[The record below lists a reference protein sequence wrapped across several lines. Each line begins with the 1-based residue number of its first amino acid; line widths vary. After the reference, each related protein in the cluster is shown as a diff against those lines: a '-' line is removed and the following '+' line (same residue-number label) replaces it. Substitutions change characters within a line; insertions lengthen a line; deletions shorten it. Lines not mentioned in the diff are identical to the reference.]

1 MSTQV
6 FESITR
12 FTSRAAVPLVVIGG
26 LAVGT
31 LAMLFTGAAEA
42 TLLNDP
48 GPYVRFGLPAA
59 KLVFNVAMSLTLGAL
74 MFALL
79 ILPRTQTKGR
89 GRQAK
94 PTTAKST
101 TPVAEPLNALWE
113 KTLKIAEVASIAWTI
128 SAVAVLVLTFA
139 DTVGAQAY
147 LDFSNQLGVF
157 LTQIAFG
164 QLWTLIVV
172 LIAVASTLCFG
183 TRSFL
188 GIAVAG
194 VLGVGVMIP
203 LALMGHSAEA
213 SGHTQ
218 AVNSIGL
225 HLLGVT
231 MWLGGLFVIA
241 LLGSDLARSN
251 LLRSTIERYSSIA
264 LMAFA
269 IVAFSGVV
277 NSLLRVHSFDDLMT
291 PYGQVIVAKT
301 FATILLGLI
310 GFWHRQFVIR
320 RLGSAASATREF
332 WRLIVV
338 EFVIFGATMG
348 LAVALSRSQPPVS
361 QEPVGDPTPAEIL
374 TGEPLPPP
382 PSFARYFTEWSLD
395 PLWVVIAVGLSVAYI
410 VGFINLRRRGD
421 SWPIHRLICWL
432 LGMIFLVYVTSGGA
446 RVYGEIQFSGHMI
459 QHMLLI
465 MVVPLPMVL
474 GAPITMLMRGTKART
489 DGSRGVREW
498 VLWLVHTP
506 YMRFFANPIFA
517 SVNFA
522 GSLVVFYYSGVM
534 KYALEWHL
542 GHELMIIHFLG
553 AGYLFAQALIGID
566 PGVERPA
573 YPLRLLMLLITMAF
587 HAFFGISIMSS
598 EVLIEGDWFGNI
610 GADWGYSAIE
620 DQQMGGGIAWGIGE
634 FPTLFIAIMVAFQ
647 WSKSSDREAKRLDRR
662 EARTDD
668 AELRAYNDMLA
679 NMAQRDA
686 NSSPRSR

>member
-1 MSTQV
+1 MSTQL
-6 FESITR
+6 FESVTR
-12 FTSRAAVPLVVIGG
+12 FASRAAVPLVVIVGA
-26 LAVGT
+26 AVGVV
-31 LAMLFTGAAEA
+31 AMLFTGAAEA

-59 KLVFNVAMSLTLGAL
+59 KFVFNVSMALTLGAL

-79 ILPRTQTKGR
+79 ILPRTQGR
-89 GRQAK
+89 GRNTKTHPQA
-94 PTTAKST
+94 AKSGT
-101 TPVAEPLNALWE
+101 SDETPLNALWE
-113 KTLKIAEVASIAWTI
+113 KTLKIAEVSSVAWTI

-183 TRSFL
+183 TRSYL

-194 VLGVGVMIP
+194 VLGTGVMIP

-231 MWLGGLFVIA
+231 IWLGGLFVIA
-241 LLGSDLARSN
+241 LLGSDLARSDQ
-251 LLRSTIERYSSIA
+251 LRTTIERYSSFA
-264 LMAFA
+264 LVAFT
-269 IVAFSGVV
+269 IVAYSGVV
-277 NSLLRVHSFDDLMT
+277 NALLRVHNLADLMT

-301 FATILLGLI
+301 IATVLLGLV

-320 RLGSAASATREF
+320 RLGAAASAAREF

-382 PSFARYFTEWSLD
+382 PTFARYFTEWSLD
-395 PLWVVIAVGLSVAYI
+395 PLWVVVAVGLSAAYI

-421 SWPIHRLICWL
+421 SWPIHRLVSWL
-432 LGMIFLVYVTSGGA
+432 VGMLFLVYVTSGGA

-489 DGSRGVREW
+489 DGSRGIREW

-522 GSLVVFYYSGVM
+522 GSLVIFYYSGVM

-573 YPLRLLMLLITMAF
+573 FPLRLLMLLITMAF

-620 DQQMGGGIAWGIGE
+620 DQQLGGGIAWGIGE

-647 WSKSSDREAKRLDRR
+647 WSKSSDREAKRVDRS
-662 EARTDD
+662 EARTND

-686 NSSPRSR
+686 NTGLRSR

>member
-1 MSTQV
+1 MNTQI
-6 FESITR
+6 FESLTR
-12 FTSRAAVPLVVIGG
+12 FTSRAAVPIVVIGG

-31 LAMLFTGAAEA
+31 AAMLFTGAAEA

-59 KLVFNVAMSLTLGAL
+59 KFVFNLSMAMTLGAL

-79 ILPRTQTKGR
+79 ILPRTQGR
-89 GRQAK
+89 GRKTKA
-94 PTTAKST
+94 TTAAATSGT
-101 TPVAEPLNALWE
+101 SDEAPLNALWE
-113 KTLKIAEVASIAWTI
+113 KTLKIAEVASVAWTI
-128 SAVAVLVLTFA
+128 SAVAVLVLTFV

-183 TRSFL
+183 TRSYL

-231 MWLGGLFVIA
+231 IWLGGLFVIA

-251 LLRSTIERYSSIA
+251 QLRTTIERYSSFA
-264 LMAFA
+264 LIAFA
-269 IVAFSGVV
+269 IVAYSGVV
-277 NSLLRVHSFDDLMT
+277 NSLLRVHDLDDLMS

-301 FATILLGLI
+301 FAVILLGLV

-320 RLGSAASATREF
+320 RLGAVASATREF

-338 EFVIFGATMG
+338 EFTIFGATMG

-361 QEPVGDPTPAEIL
+361 QEPVGNPSPAEIL

-382 PSFARYFTEWSLD
+382 PTFARYFTEWSLD
-395 PLWVVIAVGLSVAYI
+395 PLWVVVAVGLSAAYI
-410 VGFINLRRRGD
+410 LGFINLRRRGD
-421 SWPIHRLICWL
+421 TWPIHRLICWL

-446 RVYGEIQFSGHMI
+446 RVYGEIQFSAHMI

-474 GAPITMLMRGTKART
+474 GAPITMLIRGTKART

-506 YMRFFANPIFA
+506 YMRFFANPVFA

-522 GSLVVFYYSGVM
+522 GSLVIFYYSGVM

-566 PGVERPA
+566 PGVKRPA

-620 DQQMGGGIAWGIGE
+620 DQQLGGGIAWGVGE

-647 WSKSSDREAKRLDRR
+647 WSKSSDREAKRVDRR

-679 NMAQRDA
+679 TMAQRDSKA
-686 NSSPRSR
+686 DHRSR

>member
-6 FESITR
+6 FESVTR
-12 FTSRAAVPLVVIGG
+12 FTSRAAVPIVVI
-26 LAVGT
+26 LCLTVGVA
-31 LAMLFTGAAEA
+31 AMLFTGAAEA

-59 KLVFNVAMSLTLGAL
+59 KFVFNISMALTLGAL

-79 ILPRTQTKGR
+79 ILPRTQGR
-89 GRQAK
+89 GR
-94 PTTAKST
+94 SRRT
-101 TPVAEPLNALWE
+101 TPAAASSGTPGEAPLNTLWE
-113 KTLKIAEVASIAWTI
+113 KALKIAGVASVAWTI

-147 LDFSNQLGVF
+147 LDFSAQLGVF

-183 TRSFL
+183 TRSYI

-194 VLGVGVMIP
+194 VLGVGAMIP
-203 LALMGHSAEA
+203 LALMGHSAAA

-231 MWLGGLFVIA
+231 IWLGGLLVIA
-241 LLGSDLARSN
+241 LLGSDLARSDQ
-251 LLRSTIERYSSIA
+251 LRTTIERYSSFA
-264 LMAFA
+264 LIAFA
-269 IVAFSGVV
+269 IVAYSGVV
-277 NSLLRVHSFDDLMT
+277 NSLLRVHSLGDLMT

-301 FATILLGLI
+301 IAAILLGLV

-320 RLGSAASATREF
+320 RLGAVASATREF

-361 QEPVGDPTPAEIL
+361 QEPVGDPSPAEIL

-382 PSFARYFTEWSLD
+382 PTFARYFTEWSLD
-395 PLWVVIAVGLSVAYI
+395 PLWVVVAVGLSAAYI

-421 SWPIHRLICWL
+421 AWPIHRLICWL

-446 RVYGEIQFSGHMI
+446 RVYGEIQFSAHMI

-489 DGSRGVREW
+489 DGSRGIREW

-522 GSLVVFYYSGVM
+522 GSLVIFYYSGVM

-566 PGVERPA
+566 PGVKRPA

-620 DQQMGGGIAWGIGE
+620 DQQLGGGIAWGVGE

-647 WSKSSDREAKRLDRR
+647 WSKSSDREAKRVDRR

-679 NMAQRDA
+679 TMAQRDA
-686 NSSPRSR
+686 KADQRGR

>member
-6 FESITR
+6 FESVTR
-12 FTSRAAVPLVVIGG
+12 FTTRAAVPIVVFFG
-26 LAVGT
+26 LAAGVA
-31 LAMLFTGAAEA
+31 AMLFTGAAEA

-59 KLVFNVAMSLTLGAL
+59 KFVFNIAMALTLGAL
-74 MFALL
+74 VFALL
-79 ILPRTQTKGR
+79 ILPRTR
-89 GRQAK
+89 GRSRVRK
-94 PTTAKST
+94 PV
-101 TPVAEPLNALWE
+101 PAEASGAADEESLNALWL
-113 KTLKIAEVASIAWTI
+113 KTLKIAEVSSVVWTI

-147 LDFSNQLGVF
+147 ADFSNQLGVF
-157 LTQIAFG
+157 LTQVAFG

-172 LIAVASTLCFG
+172 LIAVSSTLCFG
-183 TRSFL
+183 TRSYI

-194 VLGVGVMIP
+194 VLGTGAMIP

-225 HLLGVT
+225 HMLGVT
-231 MWLGGLFVIA
+231 VWLGGLLVIA
-241 LLGSDLARSN
+241 LLGPDLARSAQ
-251 LLRSTIERYSSIA
+251 LRTTIERYSSFA
-264 LMAFA
+264 LIAFA
-269 IVAFSGVV
+269 IVAYSGVV
-277 NSLLRVHSFDDLMT
+277 NSLLRVHSIDDLMT

-301 FATILLGLI
+301 FGTIMLGLV

-320 RLGSAASATREF
+320 RLGAIASATREF

-348 LAVALSRSQPPVS
+348 LAVALSRSQPPVP

-395 PLWVVIAVGLSVAYI
+395 PLWVVVAVGLSVAYI
-410 VGFINLRRRGD
+410 VGFLNLRRRGD

-432 LGMIFLVYVTSGGA
+432 IGMLFLVYVTSGGA

-459 QHMLLI
+459 EHMILI

-474 GAPITMLMRGTKART
+474 GAPITMLMRATKART
-489 DGSRGVREW
+489 DGSRGIREW

-506 YMRFFANPIFA
+506 YMRFFAHPIFA

-534 KYALEWHL
+534 KYALDWHL

-566 PGVERPA
+566 PGVVRPA

-587 HAFFGISIMSS
+587 HAFFGISLMSS
-598 EVLIEGDWFGNI
+598 EVLIEADWFGNV

-620 DQQMGGGIAWGIGE
+620 DQQLGGAIAWGIGE
-634 FPTLFIAIMVAFQ
+634 FPTFFIAIMVAFQ
-647 WSKSSDREAKRLDRR
+647 WSKSSDKEAKRVDRR
-662 EARTDD
+662 EARTND

-679 NMAQRDA
+679 GMAQREA
-686 NSSPRSR
+686 NSGPRRR